1 MRRPDLPL
9 ILAVGAVGVALVL
22 FADAPPAPSGETA
35 ALGISLL
42 EAPETD
48 LLCGAVAAWYR
59 ATYEL
64 AEAERFVLGSGEAI
78 AFREPEG
85 TAVLVCEGDEVR
97 LGIAP
102 DEAVATRLA
111 G

>member
-22 FADAPPAPSGETA
+22 FADAPRGETA

-78 AFREPEG
+78 AFREPER